1 MFVSGIVSDR
11 RRIGCDEH
19 GQPLAGEVDGR
30 RRFHIRFR
38 ARDADIDELG
48 HVNNAVWVTWIQ
60 DASVAHWLN
69 AARPQDR
76 DRFVAVV
83 LRHEVD
89 YRGNVR
95 VGDEVAAITWVV
107 GAPRGARYARCVEF
121 HDADRRM
128 IVASLTQWALVDR
141 GTGKLTRIPVEVAA
155 PFLSDDHVQKEI
167 E

>member
-1 MFVSGIVSDR
+1 MSGIVSDR
-11 RRIGCDEH
+11 RRIGSDEH
-19 GQPLAGEVDGR
+19 GHPLVGEVDEH
-30 RRFHIRFR
+30 RRFHIRLR

-60 DASVAHWLN
+60 DASVAHWLT
-69 AARPQDR
+69 AARLQDR

-95 VGDEVAAITWVV
+95 AGDAVSAITWVV
-107 GAPRGARYARCVEF
+107 GVPRGARYARCVEF
-121 HDADRRM
+121 HDEDGRTL
-128 IVASLTQWALVDR
+128 VASLTQWALVDR
-141 GTGKLTRIPVEVAA
+141 ETGKLARVPVEVAA
-155 PFLSDDHVQKEI
+155 PFLGDDTAQKEI